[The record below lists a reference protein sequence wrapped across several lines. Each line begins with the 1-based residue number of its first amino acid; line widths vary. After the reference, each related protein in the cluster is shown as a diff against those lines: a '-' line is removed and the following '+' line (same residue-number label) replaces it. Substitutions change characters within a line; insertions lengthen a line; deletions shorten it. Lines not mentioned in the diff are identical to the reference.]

1 MTDGQLRIIGQ
12 NGSRTH
18 DDRAHP
24 RPQCVGV
31 HVGIRAGQ
39 LHPTPFGARDP
50 SIKAYGTF
58 RRDVGVAALDR
69 DSPFPIDLPR
79 LLLEDSG
86 DHIHSCLP
94 QDIGTASGRRCRI
107 ALREDDTN
115 YPGVNQRSGARGCA
129 SCVPTWLEG
138 DNRGTSAGPGSRVT
152 ERHDFGVV
160 GSRAAVPSTTHDV
173 TDGVHDDASHAR
185 VLSPRGTGVLS

>member
-1 MTDGQLRIIGQ
+1 M
-12 NGSRTH
+12 
-18 DDRAHP
+18 
-24 RPQCVGV
+24 GV
-31 HVGIRAGQ
+31 HVGNRAGQ
-39 LHPTPFGARDP
+39 LHATPFSARDP
-50 SIKAYGTF
+50 SIKAHGTF

-69 DSPFPIDLPR
+69 DAPFPINLPR
-79 LLLEDSG
+79 LLLENSG
-86 DHIHSCLP
+86 HHIHPRLP

-173 TDGVHDDASHAR
+173 TVGVHDDASHAR
-185 VLSPRGTGVLS
+185 ILSPRGTGVLGQVDGLGHDRVPVAHA